1 MQRCWKLASCMCDQV
16 DRMLLQCSCSLGL
29 AEISCKLWQTLH
41 ASASAAHGHLAI
53 RSLWLA
59 VRCMCCAVPD
69 ATLPLNL
76 SYLSPRHGHVPSS
89 RMRVHCMQTFCRK
102 FLWHSLMLWPEDLPA
117 RTVIAASC
125 NDDLVPAEMVS
136 RQLREAKSS
145 AIMMLH
151 PTACH
156 GGFLV
161 DTEFQGQLI
170 QHIQSII
177 KAPS

>member
-1 MQRCWKLASCMCDQV
+1 MLHNPLPCPCCHLTFDYVINVHMHAPSSCM
-16 DRMLLQCSCSLGL
+16 
-29 AEISCKLWQTLH
+29 
-41 ASASAAHGHLAI
+41 
-53 RSLWLA
+53 
-59 VRCMCCAVPD
+59 
-69 ATLPLNL
+69 
-76 SYLSPRHGHVPSS
+76 HVC
-89 RMRVHCMQTFCRK
+89 CMQTFCRK

-136 RQLREAKSS
+136 RQLRAAKSS

-161 DTEFQGQLI
+161 DSEFQGQLI
-170 QHIQSII
+170 DHVQDII
-177 KAPS
+177 IDKAPS